1 LNDDPIKPEV
11 HPRGVKK
18 SAIGFI
24 ILTNAPPAMRRHL
37 LCRVAQLAST
47 KSTTNMA
54 NVERAMNKSEP
65 TFAAIPIPT
74 MSSKRMWAVA
84 AVGTY
89 WRPVLLVFLP
99 FSAGYF
105 LSYFFRTINAVLA
118 SALTKELGLSA
129 SDLGLM
135 TGVYFLTFAIVQ
147 LPLGILLDRF
157 GPRRVQ
163 CVFLLLTA
171 IGAALFAATDRFEIL
186 IAARALIGLG
196 AAGALIAGLKAIV
209 LCFPRERVP
218 LLNGCFIMLG
228 TLGAVA
234 ATSPAEWLLTFV
246 GWRSLLDWAAA
257 TTVAVAILIFAV
269 VPDLT
274 PSASGRSAWSGSL
287 KQIYHDW
294 RFWRLAPLSTMCIS
308 TAWAVQ
314 GLWAERWLVDVD
326 GLNRPAVVNHLLVMA
341 LVLSAGALLLGI
353 CADRLRAVRVQP
365 SGILGGAALL
375 FMSSEL
381 VLIVDP
387 HSLSYLPW
395 ALVAGMGAG
404 TVLSYSILA
413 EYFPKEIAGQANAAL
428 NVFHI
433 GGAFVLQEFIGWVID
448 RWPAHGEHYP
458 SIAYKTALALIIGLQ
473 LIAMAWFAQLDQK
486 LRTTAPTP
494 SKL

>member
-1 LNDDPIKPEV
+1 M
-11 HPRGVKK
+11 
-18 SAIGFI
+18 S
-24 ILTNAPPAMRRHL
+24 
-37 LCRVAQLAST
+37 
-47 KSTTNMA
+47 
-54 NVERAMNKSEP
+54 KSEP
-65 TFAAIPIPT
+65 TFATMPMPT
-74 MSSKRMWAVA
+74 ESSTRTRAVA
-84 AVGTY
+84 AIGTC

-129 SDLGLM
+129 SELGLM

-147 LPLGILLDRF
+147 LPLGVLLDKF

-163 CVFLLLTA
+163 SAFLLITA
-171 IGAALFAATDRFEIL
+171 IGAVLFAATDRFEIL

-246 GWRSLLDWAAA
+246 GWRTLLDWAAA
-257 TTVAVAILIFAV
+257 TTAAVAILIFAV
-269 VPDLT
+269 VPELVA
-274 PSASGRSAWSGSL
+274 SAPGRSEPWSGSL
-287 KQIYHDW
+287 TRIYQDW

-326 GLNRPAVVNHLLVMA
+326 GLDRPAVVRHLLVMA
-341 LVLSAGALLLGI
+341 LALSAGALLLGI
-353 CADRLRAVRVQP
+353 CADRLRTMRVQP
-365 SGILGGAALL
+365 RGILGGVALL
-375 FMSSEL
+375 FISSEL

-395 ALVAGMGAG
+395 ALVAAMGAG

-448 RWPAHGEHYP
+448 RWPAHGGHYP

-473 LIAMAWFAQLDQK
+473 LIAMAWFAQFGQK
-486 LRTTAPTP
+486 LRATAPTP
-494 SKL
+494 SRL

>member
-1 LNDDPIKPEV
+1 M
-11 HPRGVKK
+11 
-18 SAIGFI
+18 S
-24 ILTNAPPAMRRHL
+24 
-37 LCRVAQLAST
+37 
-47 KSTTNMA
+47 
-54 NVERAMNKSEP
+54 KSEP
-65 TFAAIPIPT
+65 TFATMPMPT
-74 MSSKRMWAVA
+74 ESSMRRRAVA
-84 AVGTY
+84 ALGAY

-129 SDLGLM
+129 SELGLM

-163 CVFLLLTA
+163 SAFLLLTA
-171 IGAALFAATDRFEIL
+171 AGATLFAATDRFEIL

-246 GWRSLLDWAAA
+246 GWRTLLDWAAA
-257 TTVAVAILIFAV
+257 TTAAVAILIFAV

-274 PSASGRSAWSGSL
+274 LSAPGRSEAWSGSL
-287 KQIYHDW
+287 TRIYHDW

-308 TAWAVQ
+308 TAWAIQ

-326 GLNRPAVVNHLLVMA
+326 GLDRPTVVRHLLVMA
-341 LVLSAGALLLGI
+341 IALSAGALLLGI
-353 CADRLRAVRVQP
+353 CADRLRAMRIQP
-365 SGILGGAALL
+365 RGILGAAALL
-375 FMSSEL
+375 FISSEL

-395 ALVAGMGAG
+395 ALVAAMGAG

-448 RWPAHGEHYP
+448 RWPAHGGYYP
-458 SIAYKTALALIIGLQ
+458 SIAYKTALALVIGLQ
-473 LIAMAWFAQLDQK
+473 LIAIAWFAQFDQK
-486 LRTTAPTP
+486 LRTAAPTP
-494 SKL
+494 SRF